1 MNVRLLV
8 TFVRRFMSCDLDLHI
23 RTYLDILK
31 MYLDNKN
38 ELSRSRLSKVNLF
51 TADPVLSFF
60 LSLFTQQHKSVQTA
74 YKSGQDRKAARAA
87 LITALNTSKTHVV

>member
-8 TFVRRFMSCDLDLHI
+8 TFVRRFISCDLDLHI

-60 LSLFTQQHKSVQTA
+60 LYLPSNIKA
-74 YKSGQDRKAARAA
+74 YKLHIKVGRTERQQE
-87 LITALNTSKTHVV
+87 LLL